1 MNKAAFL
8 DRDGVINVDKG
19 YLFRIEDFEYISGA
33 IDGMK
38 KLMNNGY
45 ILVVITNQSGI
56 ARGFFT
62 EDDFNALNS
71 WMINDLHKKGVIIQ
85 KTYYCPHHEEAVVEK
100 YRKKCECRKPGIE
113 LFMRAQKEFDID
125 MNRSIAIGD
134 SLRDLSICKTTGVK
148 GVLLNECGGNGAK
161 GITICNNWDS
171 LIDVFE
177 GRNN

>member
-100 YRKKCECRKPGIE
+100 YREKCECRKPGIE
-113 LFMRAQKEFDID
+113 LFMKAKKEFDID
-125 MNRSIAIGD
+125 MDRSIAIGD

-148 GVLLNECGGNGAK
+148 GFLLNECGGNGSE
-161 GITICNNWDS
+161 GITTCKNWDL
-171 LIDVFE
+171 LIDVIE
-177 GRNN
+177 DGNN